1 MNRRSR
7 SGSKG
12 ASCLGSSVLLSVFFC
27 CFCVSPCYNNLIKLV
42 FGVCLVL
49 PSVSFSAVPSPVAV
63 SAPSPSRVAFRA
75 ASFGASWL
83 CVRPSARS
91 FSGWVAVCL
100 FSSSEAAGRF
110 ARFSAARLGLPFCA
124 VRSSGFWFAVSV
136 PCFVSA
142 VPSVPA
148 GSLPCVWFAL
158 GGGGSVPASPVP
170 SPSPSPVAGVP
181 APVASALSSAA
192 VLGFSGSRSVVPPVL
207 GSVLLLAV
215 GSSTPVFVGCARGV
229 DAAVRSGLPASRVR
243 VFRVSGL
250 GRGAF
255 AARSAA
261 FVSALA
267 SAGGVLFS
275 FPSAG
280 CPSGLVPAASASR
293 CFSGSGSG
301 SWASLAFAVGLG
313 VPAFVWLPAGVVPP
327 AAWGFVSLGGGWW
340 SLSPSV
346 VQLSLL

>member
-1 MNRRSR
+1 
-7 SGSKG
+7 
-12 ASCLGSSVLLSVFFC
+12 
-27 CFCVSPCYNNLIKLV
+27 
-42 FGVCLVL
+42 
-49 PSVSFSAVPSPVAV
+49 
-63 SAPSPSRVAFRA
+63 
-75 ASFGASWL
+75 
-83 CVRPSARS
+83 
-91 FSGWVAVCL
+91 
-100 FSSSEAAGRF
+100 
-110 ARFSAARLGLPFCA
+110 
-124 VRSSGFWFAVSV
+124 
-136 PCFVSA
+136 
-142 VPSVPA
+142 
-148 GSLPCVWFAL
+148 
-158 GGGGSVPASPVP
+158 
-170 SPSPSPVAGVP
+170 
-181 APVASALSSAA
+181 
-192 VLGFSGSRSVVPPVL
+192 
-207 GSVLLLAV
+207 
-215 GSSTPVFVGCARGV
+215 
-229 DAAVRSGLPASRVR
+229 

-267 SAGGVLFS
+267 ASGGVLFS

-313 VPAFVWLPAGVVPP
+313 VPAFVWLPAGVAPP

>member
-1 MNRRSR
+1 M
-7 SGSKG
+7 
-12 ASCLGSSVLLSVFFC
+12 
-27 CFCVSPCYNNLIKLV
+27 
-42 FGVCLVL
+42 L

-63 SAPSPSRVAFRA
+63 SAPSPARVAFRA

-100 FSSSEAAGRF
+100 FASSGVAGRF
-110 ARFSAARLGLPFCA
+110 ARFAAARLGLPFCA
-124 VRSSGFWFAVSV
+124 VRSAGSWFAVSV
-136 PCFVSA
+136 PCCVAA
-142 VPSVPA
+142 VPAAPS
-148 GSLPCVWFAL
+148 GSLPCAWFAL
-158 GGGGSVPASPVP
+158 GGGGGSVPALVP
-170 SPSPSPVAGVP
+170 APAPSLSPSPVAGVP
-181 APVASALSSAA
+181 APVASALSSAS
-192 VLGFSGSRSVVPPVL
+192 VLGFSGSRSVVAPVL
-207 GSVLLLAV
+207 GSVLSLAV
-215 GSSTPVFVGCARGV
+215 GSSASVFVGCARGV

-280 CPSGLVPAASASR
+280 CPSGLVPSVSASR

-313 VPAFVWLPAGVVPP
+313 VPAFVWLPAGVAPP
-327 AAWGFVSLGGGWW
+327 SAWGFVSLGGGWW

-346 VQLSLL
+346 VQLALL

>member
-1 MNRRSR
+1 M
-7 SGSKG
+7 
-12 ASCLGSSVLLSVFFC
+12 
-27 CFCVSPCYNNLIKLV
+27 
-42 FGVCLVL
+42 L
-49 PSVSFSAVPSPVAV
+49 PSVAFSAVPSPVAV

-110 ARFSAARLGLPFCA
+110 ARFAAARLALPFCA
-124 VRSSGFWFAVSV
+124 VRSAGCWFAVSV

-142 VPSVPA
+142 VPASPA

-158 GGGGSVPASPVP
+158 GGGGSVPSSPVP
-170 SPSPSPVAGVP
+170 SPSPVGGVP
-181 APVASALSSAA
+181 SPVASALSSAS

-207 GSVLLLAV
+207 GSVLSLAA
-215 GSSTPVFVGCARGV
+215 GSSAPVFVGCARGV

-280 CPSGLVPAASASR
+280 CPSGLVPAASR

-313 VPAFVWLPAGVVPP
+313 VPAFVWLPAGVAPP

-340 SLSPSV
+340 SLSPSI